1 MKDNHLTGL
10 GVSSAVH
17 VGLALL
23 LAPVLFA
30 QEPKK
35 EEPPVLPVE
44 LAMFA
49 PPAPEP
55 VQEPAPQL
63 APEPPPPPPPPPKP
77 KQTEKP
83 KPKKDKQDKPVEKP
97 LPKPKPEKDL
107 RKEQEARERRE
118 ELRRQQE
125 AQQQLEA
132 MQRQEQARAE
142 AERQARLRAQQQAA
156 RAAAQAQN
164 ETPLITNPSYRRP
177 PRAPEYP
184 RRALEAGVEG
194 MVIVRANVSAGGN
207 VTAARVHQSSGNAA
221 LDAAAVKAVRGWSFV
236 PASRGGRSIESIVQ
250 TPVRFRIN

>member
-10 GVSSAVH
+10 GVSAAIH

-30 QEPKK
+30 QEPKQ

-44 LAMFA
+44 LSMFA

-63 APEPPPPPPPPPKP
+63 APEPPPPSPPPPPPKP

-83 KPKKDKQDKPVEKP
+83 KPKQDKPVEKP

-107 RKEQEARERRE
+107 RKEQEVQERRE
-118 ELRRQQE
+118 EWHRQRE
-125 AQQQLEA
+125 AQQQQEA
-132 MQRQEQARAE
+132 MQRQEQARVE
-142 AERQARLRAQQQAA
+142 AGQQARLRAQQQAA

-177 PRAPEYP
+177 PRPPEYP

-194 MVIVRANVSAGGN
+194 VVVVRANVSAGGN

-250 TPVRFRIN
+250 TPVRFKIN

>member
-10 GVSSAVH
+10 GVSAAIH

-30 QEPKK
+30 QEPKQ

-44 LAMFA
+44 LSMFA

-55 VQEPAPQL
+55 VQEPAPSL
-63 APEPPPPPPPPPKP
+63 RRSLRPHPRHLRRPNPNRPKNP
-77 KQTEKP
+77 SRSKTSRWKSP
-83 KPKKDKQDKPVEKP
+83 CPNPS
-97 LPKPKPEKDL
+97 L
-107 RKEQEARERRE
+107 RKTCARSRKCKSAVRNGTASGKRNSNRRRCSVRN
-118 ELRRQQE
+118 RR
-125 AQQQLEA
+125 ASKPGSKRVCA
-132 MQRQEQARAE
+132 PSSRR
-142 AERQARLRAQQQAA
+142 

-177 PRAPEYP
+177 PRPPEYP

-194 MVIVRANVSAGGN
+194 VVVVRANVSAGGN

-250 TPVRFRIN
+250 TPVRFKIN